1 MDAPARTRAA
11 LVAAACTIALAAAP
25 LEAAQGAVAASAGTR
40 AAAAL
45 AARDA
50 GLLGPCR
57 RAVAAGRTL
66 VACGGGLGAVSATGP
81 SAARRAGARGRLR
94 LPPLR
99 RGGQLVLVVAAPARL
114 HYVRFALPPSATP
127 RAVTVSSAP
136 AGRRLVA
143 RARLARRTLR
153 PVLWR
158 SAAVAPARPAAVRA
172 PAAPAGA
179 PAPPAAPAGPAE
191 DPPPPDRGGPAW
203 VPPPL
208 AGCSQL
214 APGAG
219 QPDAALDQRWTPAGP
234 GWAGGDATYSV
245 ALPDG
250 RTVWIFGDTFIGA
263 VSPDRQRGPG
273 TAMVRNAAVVEDRG
287 ALRTLVSGTP
297 GHPESLVNADAG
309 SWFWPGDGVVEGQE
323 LRLFMTR
330 FRPTGT
336 GEWDF
341 GAAETVVASFA
352 LPDLRFQGIRRVA
365 DAAPVTWGAAT
376 LETADGT
383 YVYGVEDAHPGGFA
397 HVARAPNGVQGPWE
411 YWTGNGWSARAED
424 SARIAAGVSN
434 QFSVIA
440 AAGRFVLVNQ
450 APVFGRQIAVAPAAD
465 PWGPFDARTTVFT
478 APSPGPGRYAYNATA
493 HPEAS
498 SGGRLLVSYNTNS
511 FDPAT
516 VRSDADSYRPRFVQV
531 PLCGSG

>member
-1 MDAPARTRAA
+1 MP
-11 LVAAACTIALAAAP
+11 AP
-25 LEAAQGAVAASAGTR
+25 LA
-40 AAAAL
+40 
-45 AARDA
+45 D
-50 GLLGPCR
+50 C
-57 RAVAAGRTL
+57 
-66 VACGGGLGAVSATGP
+66 
-81 SAARRAGARGRLR
+81 
-94 LPPLR
+94 
-99 RGGQLVLVVAAPARL
+99 PA
-114 HYVRFALPPSATP
+114 
-127 RAVTVSSAP
+127 
-136 AGRRLVA
+136 
-143 RARLARRTLR
+143 
-153 PVLWR
+153 
-158 SAAVAPARPAAVRA
+158 
-172 PAAPAGA
+172 
-179 PAPPAAPAGPAE
+179 
-191 DPPPPDRGGPAW
+191 
-203 VPPPL
+203 
-208 AGCSQL
+208 L

-219 QPDAALDQRWTPAGP
+219 QPDAALDQRWTPSGP

-273 TAMVRNAAVVEDRG
+273 TAMVRNSAVVEDHG
-287 ALRTLVSGTP
+287 ALRTLISGTP
-297 GHPESLVNADAG
+297 GHPGSLVTADPG

-330 FRPTGT
+330 FRATGG

-397 HVARAPNGVQGPWE
+397 HVARARNGIQGAWE
-411 YWTGNGWSARAED
+411 YWTGRGWSDRAAD
-424 SARIAAGVSN
+424 SARVAAGVSN

-440 AAGRFVLVNQ
+440 AGGQYVLVNQ

-465 PWGPFDARTTVFT
+465 PWGPFDAVTPVYT

-531 PLCGSG
+531 PLCGGG